1 MENFFGNKYKKYII
15 IPVILTIIMI
25 ILSFVTPGFSA
36 GIDLTGGN
44 LIIIRSDN
52 VLSEQEITNILNDEF
67 NLTELKVSTIAS
79 PTGYG
84 AWVEYSKDP
93 IIAQAEDIINNAIT
107 SLDDDATS
115 MAYSNE
121 AIVLLGEEAQDFSNA
136 KLALLGA
143 QDILA
148 DYKEEFSK
156 RFQAVLTEKL
166 GLGEDV
172 EFQKKEISQTLGQE
186 SQFAAAQILFIGF
199 ILIIIIIFISFRQVI
214 PSVAIILAMVFDILA
229 GLTGMALLNIPLSL
243 TTIPA
248 LLMLVGYSVD
258 TDIMLTT
265 RLLKDKTGS
274 ARERATSSMKTGLT
288 MTGTTLAALF
298 AMVII
303 AYFNQV
309 EVIYHIAAILLFGLI
324 GDVISTWLMNAPI
337 LIWFVEGRKK

>member
-1 MENFFGNKYKKYII
+1 
-15 IPVILTIIMI
+15 
-25 ILSFVTPGFSA
+25 
-36 GIDLTGGN
+36 
-44 LIIIRSDN
+44 
-52 VLSEQEITNILNDEF
+52 
-67 NLTELKVSTIAS
+67 
-79 PTGYG
+79 
-84 AWVEYSKDP
+84 
-93 IIAQAEDIINNAIT
+93 
-107 SLDDDATS
+107 
-115 MAYSNE
+115 
-121 AIVLLGEEAQDFSNA
+121 
-136 KLALLGA
+136 
-143 QDILA
+143 
-148 DYKEEFSK
+148 
-156 RFQAVLTEKL
+156 
-166 GLGEDV
+166 
-172 EFQKKEISQTLGQE
+172 
-186 SQFAAAQILFIGF
+186 
-199 ILIIIIIFISFRQVI
+199 
-214 PSVAIILAMVFDILA
+214 MVFDILA